1 MRRLPVFC
9 NLLFVLNSV
18 AKFGLTESVSYNKCI
33 LLTTVAKHG
42 YPAVCKQSNYVCS
55 QVD

>member
-1 MRRLPVFC
+1 MRTLPAFC
-9 NLLFVLNSV
+9 NLLFAQNSI
-18 AKFGLTESVSYNKCI
+18 AKFGLTESVSYDKCI
-33 LLTTVAKHG
+33 LLTTVAKYG